1 MSILI
6 RLHPFKILIAIR
18 RRLNL
23 RLQVIQSKF
32 SNSFPG
38 NIQNFIYQEIVP
50 KKEDVIQHIVSNLQ
64 SAFFIRWSE
73 KEFFLSEYF
82 KRFSERFK
90 QQIISQADE
99 IAVQKL
105 NILGSGIK
113 KVGHSLKWNI
123 DIVSGQKWPMYKSG
137 QVPIFFNNNSDI
149 MRVWELSR
157 FQWGPILGQAYW
169 MSGDEKYAN
178 KFVGQ
183 ILDWCRKNPYD
194 YGPNWI
200 SSQDVALR
208 AVNWIIT
215 LCFLG
220 ESTKISSE
228 IWNKIITILY
238 LHGLHIEKH
247 LDLNYMGKTKTTG
260 THYLS
265 NLLGLLYLGLLFKGL
280 AKGQEWT
287 DFSTKE
293 FFSEI
298 TYQVDEE
305 GVDYESSVACYHK
318 FALEHFVFAYILFR
332 LNGIEVP
339 DYYLTRLE
347 KMFEFV
353 RAYTRPDGTVPQI
366 GDNGDGRV
374 HIFSRFNSWK
384 KDNHRY
390 LISIGSF
397 FFQKKQFKKGYDL
410 AEEES
415 FWPLTLLRIKEIG
428 LSQKSRELI
437 AGDTL
442 SKGYRESGFYFMR
455 GNDSLMVISA
465 NPVGMRGKGN
475 HKHNDIFSI
484 DLFFH
489 KTVFIVDPGS
499 YVYTANLNERHLFR
513 STSYHS
519 ILQLN
524 NYEQNEID
532 PSKPWRVEEFA
543 KPVVLEWQVNKNYDL
558 FIGEHYGYSRFLPG
572 LKVRRKILFDK
583 INSIWWIQDILFDMP
598 ETKDKIDISVFFHL
612 NDLPMRILDRSS
624 SIPVSSHSGL
634 EEFSFD
640 NSSIMVEKSVEIMA
654 ADHSIIIHADRDNKQ
669 ELFVENGWI
678 SREYGVKIPAP
689 VLRYKSTYNGQN
701 LCNFIIESKLD

>member
-1 MSILI
+1 MNIFTFHPIRILSALKSRI
-6 RLHPFKILIAIR
+6 TLGF
-18 RRLNL
+18 
-23 RLQVIQSKF
+23 QVIQSIISPSVPSK
-32 SNSFPG
+32 
-38 NIQNFIYQEIVP
+38 IQRLIFDELHTQKTDSLEYV
-50 KKEDVIQHIVSNLQ
+50 VSNLKN
-64 SAFFIRWSE
+64 SFFIHWSD
-73 KEFFLSEYF
+73 KELFLSEYS
-82 KRFSERFK
+82 KKFSEKCK
-90 QQIISQADE
+90 QRIIFEADE
-99 IAVQKL
+99 IAEQNL
-105 NILGSGIK
+105 NILGSGMK
-113 KVGHSLKWNI
+113 KVHRLIKWNV
-123 DIVSGQKWPMYKSG
+123 DIASGQKWPMYKSG
-137 QVPIFFNNNSDI
+137 QVPIFFKNNSDI

-157 FQWGPILGQAYW
+157 FQWGPALGQAFW
-169 MSGDEKYAN
+169 ITGNEKYAN

-183 ILDWCRKNPYD
+183 ILDWCRKNPYG

-215 LCFLG
+215 LCYLG
-220 ESTKISSE
+220 GFQGLSTKIW
-228 IWNKIITILY
+228 IKIITSLY
-238 LHGLHIEKH
+238 LHGVHLEKH

-384 KDNHRY
+384 KDDHRY

-397 FFQKKQFKKGYDL
+397 FFQKKQFKKSYEF

-465 NPVGMRGKGN
+465 NPVG
-475 HKHNDIFSI
+475 
-484 DLFFH
+484 
-489 KTVFIVDPGS
+489 
-499 YVYTANLNERHLFR
+499 
-513 STSYHS
+513 
-519 ILQLN
+519 Q
-524 NYEQNEID
+524 
-532 PSKPWRVEEFA
+532 
-543 KPVVLEWQVNKNYDL
+543 
-558 FIGEHYGYSRFLPG
+558 
-572 LKVRRKILFDK
+572 
-583 INSIWWIQDILFDMP
+583 
-598 ETKDKIDISVFFHL
+598 
-612 NDLPMRILDRSS
+612 
-624 SIPVSSHSGL
+624 
-634 EEFSFD
+634 
-640 NSSIMVEKSVEIMA
+640 
-654 ADHSIIIHADRDNKQ
+654 
-669 ELFVENGWI
+669 
-678 SREYGVKIPAP
+678 
-689 VLRYKSTYNGQN
+689 
-701 LCNFIIESKLD
+701 C